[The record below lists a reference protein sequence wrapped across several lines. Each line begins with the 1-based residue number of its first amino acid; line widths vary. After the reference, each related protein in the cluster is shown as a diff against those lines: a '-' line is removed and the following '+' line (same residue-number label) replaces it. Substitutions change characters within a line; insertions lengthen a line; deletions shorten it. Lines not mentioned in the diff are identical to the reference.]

1 MIIKIIKELGRRMN
15 ARSERLETCNKE
27 LENIKN
33 DETDLKTTITEMTS
47 TPEGINSTLIQKN
60 RSSEL
65 EDRVVEINV
74 AKQKKEKRMRINED
88 SLRDLWDNIKC
99 PNIHIIGV
107 PEGEEREK
115 GSEKIFEEK
124 IDENFPNM

>member
-65 EDRVVEINV
+65 EDRVVGIIV
-74 AKQKKEKRMRINED
+74 AE
-88 SLRDLWDNIKC
+88 
-99 PNIHIIGV
+99 
-107 PEGEEREK
+107 
-115 GSEKIFEEK
+115 
-124 IDENFPNM
+124 